1 MQLTDRLNN
10 AYNEFQ
16 KNQNS
21 GTQNTSVAGMK
32 NNDSQNIETQISDVA
47 REKSADRGLKKAA
60 TQDVTSPP

>member
-32 NNDSQNIETQISDVA
+32 NNDSQNIETQISDVG
-47 REKSADRGLKKAA
+47 REKSADRGLKKAT
-60 TQDVTSPP
+60 TQDVTSTP